1 MTQTSSGKTQGSLN
15 IINVKNT
22 LKACSIRVKQGA
34 LLIAI
39 IPRALPWARSF
50 WAFSPYLNHMRN
62 FSNVKG
68 LDCEIFTKF
77 LFSGTAP
84 DSYKQKTPATRLYLP
99 DYGCKGTKIFLY
111 LPSTYY
117 VRVLVLSSPDAAMIP
132 SVRGI

>member
-1 MTQTSSGKTQGSLN
+1 MKGLFQ
-15 IINVKNT
+15 
-22 LKACSIRVKQGA
+22 C
-34 LLIAI
+34 
-39 IPRALPWARSF
+39 PPWARSF

-84 DSYKQKTPATRLYLP
+84 DSYKQKTSATRLYLP

-117 VRVLVLSSPDAAMIP
+117 VRVLVLSFSEGG
-132 SVRGI
+132 SYSRNFLVFF